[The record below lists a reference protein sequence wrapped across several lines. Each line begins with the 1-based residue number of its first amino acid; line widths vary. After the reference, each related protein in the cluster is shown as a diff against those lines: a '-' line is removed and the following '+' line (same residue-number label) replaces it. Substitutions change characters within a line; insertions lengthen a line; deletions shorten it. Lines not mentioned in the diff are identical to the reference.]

1 MACMISSVALA
12 SEITLG
18 AYLIKTLLSLY
29 KSIFVPVTTFN
40 SSAWD
45 NLTKQQINKLQTV
58 QLKFLKRILH
68 APASTTNCFTF
79 LELGIL
85 PIEFNINIS
94 QLNYL
99 HHILTLDKSDPVY
112 QAYNQQ
118 KLFEFETNWY
128 NDVKKLR
135 LKFELQETEA
145 EIMALSKEKWNSVVT
160 MKVTKYA
167 IDCLNNEN
175 SLKTKTSHHPQRDSF
190 QPQGYFDYLCP
201 ADARLIFSIRSGT
214 FDAKMLRKYSYET
227 GDTLCRLCVKEDETV
242 DHIVNRCEKIYRSKT
257 VSDVNS
263 LEREDVETVVARAK
277 LFVNLV
283 EEMKDI
289 TE

>member
-1 MACMISSVALA
+1 M
-12 SEITLG
+12 
-18 AYLIKTLLSLY
+18 SLY
-29 KSIFVPVTTFN
+29 KSIFVQVTTYN
-40 SSAWD
+40 SRAWD
-45 NLTKQQINKLQTV
+45 NLTKQQIIKLQTV

-79 LELGIL
+79 MELGIL

-99 HHILTLDKSDPVY
+99 HHILTLDESDPVY

-118 KLFEFETNWY
+118 KLFEFEKNWY

-135 LKFELQETEA
+135 LKFELQESEA
-145 EIMALSKEKWNSVVT
+145 EIMALSKEKWNSIVT
-160 MKVTKYA
+160 EKVTKYA

-175 SLKTKTSHHPQRDSF
+175 SLKTKTSHHPQRDSL
-190 QPQGYFDYLCP
+190 QTQDYFDYLCP
-201 ADARLIFSIRSGT
+201 ADARLLFSIRSGT
-214 FDAKMLRKYSYET
+214 LNLKMLRKYAYES
-227 GDTLCRLCVKEDETV
+227 GDTQCRLCVGEDETV
-242 DHIVNRCEKIYRSKT
+242 DHIVNRCEKICRST
-257 VSDVNS
+257 TISDVHS
-263 LEREDVETVVARAK
+263 LKREDVEAVVARVK

-283 EEMKDI
+283 EDLNDV